1 MRIEIENYVIA
12 SDEYQFTLSQ
22 KNVFG
27 KDSKYAGQEYEKA
40 VGYYPKL
47 SQVITALIMRGVM
60 KSDIESLQ
68 AMQQH
73 ITRVSLACEKALKDF
88 TSEPVNDEVA

>member
-1 MRIEIENYVIA
+1 MKAIDLFSGFGGSSTGA
-12 SDEYQFTLSQ
+12 SM
-22 KNVFG
+22 
-27 KDSKYAGQEYEKA
+27 AGIDVVWAGNHWQEA

-73 ITRVSLACEKALKDF
+73 ITRVSLACEKALNDF
-88 TSEPVNDEVA
+88 TSESANDEVA

>member
-1 MRIEIENYVIA
+1 M
-12 SDEYQFTLSQ
+12 
-22 KNVFG
+22 FG

-73 ITRVSLACEKALKDF
+73 ITRVSLACEKALNDF
-88 TSEPVNDEVA
+88 TSESANDEVA